1 MKECRNYDYL
11 TNSQYK
17 TNRSNNNQ
25 TNNSMNFNKTLSAT
39 IGNIKSSNTTKNVK
53 FENVRN
59 NSNNKIEHHAVLE
72 TRKSLHNE
80 LNKIKLDEASNKLFN

>member
-17 TNRSNNNQ
+17 TSISNNNQ
-25 TNNSMNFNKTLSAT
+25 TNNSVNFNKTISPTL
-39 IGNIKSSNTTKNVK
+39 GTKNI
-53 FENVRN
+53 RHY
-59 NSNNKIEHHAVLE
+59 SNNKLDQKIVVE

-80 LNKIKLDEASNKLFN
+80 LNKIVLDDASNKLFN